1 MKIKELRLKNFGKF
15 TDKEIRF
22 SDGLNVIYGE
32 NESGKSTV
40 HAFIRG
46 MLFGMERGRGR
57 AASQDAFS
65 RYEPWENPNYYSG
78 EMKFEA
84 GDKTFLLSRNFDRY
98 GKSASLVCQ
107 EDAEELSVADG
118 DLQMLMGDLTP
129 QVYDDSL
136 SIAQMKAE
144 PGIALSEELKN
155 YASNY
160 YAAGDEELDLAAA
173 MDYLKER
180 KKESSRLMQKEM
192 EKRQDEREHISQEM
206 SYVWRDI
213 HKLEEEQAHLE
224 EELELRKERERE
236 ARLLHRQDEGEPKRM
251 IDEMRP
257 SKWRVH
263 PLEIVVAVLAVVLC
277 AWFLKRP
284 WNYLVAI
291 ILVLASSIYVWNR
304 MKVSKKVEKTEPEKI
319 LEEITPQEEKVPT
332 DRIKWELERCALE
345 LGDKRVRYSNLQ
357 EDLEELEGISDEERN
372 LNAQVEAR
380 QMALDKL
387 QEISGNMQ
395 KRLREKLNNR
405 VSGIMEDLTRGKYKQ
420 LTVEEGLAISLMSG
434 SRKIDIT
441 RVSQGTAEQAYFAL
455 RMAASEVLLEE
466 EFPVI
471 LDDAFV
477 SYDEERLRN
486 VLKWLVES
494 GKQVLLFTC
503 QKREVEILGE
513 MRSKFSKIE
522 L

>member
-1 MKIKELRLKNFGKF
+1 MKIRELRLKNFGKF

-22 SDGLNVIYGE
+22 SDGLNIIYGK
-32 NESGKSTV
+32 NESGKSTI

-57 AASQDAFS
+57 AAAQDAFS
-65 RYEPWENPNYYSG
+65 RYEPWENSNYYSG
-78 EMKFEA
+78 EMNFEA

-98 GKSASLVCQ
+98 GKGASLVCQ

-129 QVYDDSL
+129 QVYDDTL
-136 SIAQMKAE
+136 SIAQMKVE

-180 KKESSRLMQKEM
+180 KKESSRQMQKEM

-213 HKLEEEQAHLE
+213 HKLEEEQARLE

-236 ARLLHRQDEGEPKRM
+236 ARIHTMEEGEPKHM

-257 SKWRVH
+257 PKWRVH
-263 PLEIVVAVLAVVLC
+263 PLEIVAAVLAVIFC

-291 ILVLASSIYVWNR
+291 ILVLLSSIYVWNR
-304 MKVSKKVEKTEPEKI
+304 MKISKKEEKTEPEKI
-319 LEEITPQEEKVPT
+319 LEEITPQEEKTPT
-332 DRIKWELERCALE
+332 DKIKWELERCALE
-345 LGDKRVRYSNLQ
+345 LGDKRVRYSNLE
-357 EDLEELEGISDEERN
+357 EDLEDLDGISSEEKS
-372 LNAQVEAR
+372 LNVQMEAR
-380 QMALDKL
+380 QLAFDKL
-387 QEISGNMQ
+387 QKISGDMQ
-395 KRLREKLNNR
+395 KKLRGKLNDR
-405 VSGIMEDLTRGKYKQ
+405 VSEIMEAVTEGKYTQ
-420 LTVEEGLAISLMSG
+420 LTVEEGLGISLMSG
-434 SRKIDIT
+434 GRKVDIT
-441 RVSQGTAEQAYFAL
+441 RVSQGTVEQAYFAL

-477 SYDEERLRN
+477 SYDEERLGSILR
-486 VLKWLVES
+486 WLAKS

-503 QKREVEILGE
+503 QKREMEILKE
-513 MRSKFSKIE
+513 MGSKFSKIE

>member
-1 MKIKELRLKNFGKF
+1 MKIRELRLKNFGKF

-22 SDGLNVIYGE
+22 SDGLNIIYGE

-57 AASQDAFS
+57 AAAQDAFS

-78 EMKFEA
+78 EMNFEA
-84 GDKTFLLSRNFDRY
+84 GDKTFLLARNFDRY
-98 GKSASLVCQ
+98 GKRASLVCQ
-107 EDAEELSVADG
+107 EDAEELSVPDG

-129 QVYDDSL
+129 QVYDDTL

-160 YAAGDEELDLAAA
+160 YAAGDEELDLSAA

-224 EELELRKERERE
+224 EELEYRKERE
-236 ARLLHRQDEGEPKRM
+236 ARTHTPEEGEPKHM

-263 PLEIVVAVLAVVLC
+263 PLEIMAAVLAVVLC
-277 AWFLKRP
+277 AWLLKRP

-304 MKVSKKVEKTEPEKI
+304 MKVSKKTEKTEPEKI

-357 EDLEELEGISDEERN
+357 EDLEDLEGISDEEKK
-372 LNAQVEAR
+372 LNIQIEAR

-387 QEISGNMQ
+387 QEISENMQ
-395 KRLREKLNNR
+395 KKLREKLNDR
-405 VSGIMEDLTRGKYKQ
+405 VSEIMENITQGKYTK
-420 LTVEEGLAISLMSG
+420 LTIEEGLEVSLLHG

-486 VLKWLVES
+486 VLEWLAKS

-503 QKREVEILGE
+503 QKRETDILKKTGY
-513 MRSKFSKIE
+513 KFSKIE